1 MAGRFFDQVIL
12 VFGVNDTTSLRS
24 LERWRADCAAL
35 IDGFQAAGAQV
46 TCTAV
51 PPLQHFSALPGL
63 LRALL
68 GWRGR
73 LLDEALCDLAG
84 ATGAGYCPIS
94 LDLLPGYLAIDGF
107 HPSQLGYQVWAGA
120 LADWLAAREKGGV
133 AVV

>member
-1 MAGRFFDQVIL
+1 MKNPIRY
-12 VFGVNDTTSLRS
+12 
-24 LERWRADCAAL
+24 
-35 IDGFQAAGAQV
+35 
-46 TCTAV
+46 
-51 PPLQHFSALPGL
+51 PG
-63 LRALL
+63 RALL
-68 GWRGR
+68 AVSILLLSLAPLSAAAKVTTPEEYTEQVRAHFAAEEWEEGKR

-107 HPSQLGYQVWAGA
+107 HPSQLGYQVWTGA